1 MFYSVFHLQTT
12 KTKIFFN
19 IINIF
24 FFCSLTRIIRKSY
37 ILHRPPLDQTIE
49 GRHSQRKKLMS
60 IRKNDDSSLPNGKLG
75 EGYTGKQEQIRL
87 TVDPS
92 VLTTRIGDLWPA
104 CIYLGNQKVL
114 YLFFNIFLQFI
125 FIISFYF

>member
-1 MFYSVFHLQTT
+1 M
-12 KTKIFFN
+12 
-19 IINIF
+19 
-24 FFCSLTRIIRKSY
+24 
-37 ILHRPPLDQTIE
+37 DQTIE

-60 IRKNDDSSLPNGKLG
+60 IRKHDDSSLPNGKLG

-104 CIYLGNQKVL
+104 CIYLGNPKQK
-114 YLFFNIFLQFI
+114 YIFIFSHFFLQFF
-125 FIISFYF
+125 FIMSFYF

>member
-1 MFYSVFHLQTT
+1 M
-12 KTKIFFN
+12 
-19 IINIF
+19 
-24 FFCSLTRIIRKSY
+24 
-37 ILHRPPLDQTIE
+37 DQTIE

-60 IRKNDDSSLPNGKLG
+60 IRKHDDSSLPNGKLG

-104 CIYLGNQKVL
+104 CIYLGNPKRSTYL
-114 YLFFNIFLQFI
+114 YFSHFFLQFF
-125 FIISFYF
+125 FIMSFYF

>member
-1 MFYSVFHLQTT
+1 M
-12 KTKIFFN
+12 
-19 IINIF
+19 
-24 FFCSLTRIIRKSY
+24 
-37 ILHRPPLDQTIE
+37 DQTIE

-60 IRKNDDSSLPNGKLG
+60 IRKHDDSSLPNGKLG

-104 CIYLGNQKVL
+104 CIYLGNSVIQKQVHI
-114 YLFFNIFLQFI
+114 YFFTFFLQFF
-125 FIISFYF
+125 FIMSFYF